1 IKENYQKQIAIK
13 DSEFKTLQAQI
24 NPHFLYNTL
33 DSINW
38 AARVSGQKKISEIA
52 ESLGYLM
59 RTAIDTRV
67 SLISLEDELRIVSSY
82 ITIQS
87 YRFEERLDFKMD
99 VPESIR
105 HTEIPKFVL
114 QPLIENSIQYGLQKM
129 VDKCEIQLQGRIVG
143 DHVELTVTDNGPG
156 MERAVL
162 EDIGSETYET
172 NETNE
177 SQGTGLGIRN
187 IRDRI
192 QLLFGDEYGL
202 TIDSEENKGTKVCI
216 TIPY

>member
-1 IKENYQKQIAIK
+1 Y
-13 DSEFKTLQAQI
+13 
-24 NPHFLYNTL
+24 PHFLYNTL

-99 VPESIR
+99 VPDSMR

-114 QPLIENSIQYGLQKM
+114 QPLDRKSTRLNSS
-129 VDKCEIQLQGRIVG
+129 
-143 DHVELTVTDNGPG
+143 HVSISY
-156 MERAVL
+156 AVFCL
-162 EDIGSETYET
+162 KKKTT
-172 NETNE
+172 MNQNT
-177 SQGTGLGIRN
+177 T
-187 IRDRI
+187 
-192 QLLFGDEYGL
+192 
-202 TIDSEENKGTKVCI
+202 T
-216 TIPY
+216 

>member
-1 IKENYQKQIAIK
+1 
-13 DSEFKTLQAQI
+13 
-24 NPHFLYNTL
+24 PHFLYNTL

-99 VPESIR
+99 VPDSMR

-114 QPLIENSIQYGLQKM
+114 QPLIENSIQYGLQEM
-129 VDKCEIQLQGRIVG
+129 VGKCDIRLQGRIVE

-156 MERAVL
+156 MEKTVL
-162 EDIGSETYET
+162 EDIRSETYET
-172 NETNE
+172 NE
-177 SQGTGLGIRN
+177 SQGR
-187 IRDRI
+187 
-192 QLLFGDEYGL
+192 
-202 TIDSEENKGTKVCI
+202 SEEHTSELQSRFDLVCRLLL
-216 TIPY
+216 